1 MESPF
6 SILARR
12 PARKPYRGRRDSF
25 TDREVPRWIGRT
37 ICAIFRRISRLLGQG
52 RIVGGKRPGSSVAS
66 HKRRLRRSWETLECI
81 RRGETSVMSFALSHA
96 SSLSRSKDPSS
107 ARSRPGADPTEG
119 GLIGRTARLFGA
131 LRFGLT
137 AFACFVALP
146 SVALSHAKD
155 ATATASSNARTC
167 SSITY
172 AAPSGPRNNIT
183 YVLDK
188 PYVCGQFANGDWF
201 VVPDQAGG
209 AVVVTA
215 ITPDYSN
222 LMNGWDTN
230 PDIRGHYYQS
240 WDHRLGYFREPPTL
254 PYAAPAGTSIIKVV
268 SMADCAATTCEQ
280 FGAVLTV
287 LEEMPASPQTTFR
300 PPANGTIKPLFST
313 DLLHPAALPSYP
325 STCCPSRINAAMALA
340 RSKGFRNNYSPDTVS
355 GYYMIPADNVGYQR
369 AWGGDMWLSDLEVLG
384 YLMLDDAPIAKL
396 PVLVAY
402 VQQGIDIW
410 GAHRNGGASWN
421 RGGGGNGAGALT
433 TYVFAAAML
442 DEPGMLADL
451 KAADM
456 NDFLEG
462 LSFYL
467 GRNGVA
473 LYGANRDTIDAY
485 WGGVSTGDASTRDMR
500 DPHGYIDGGPIPGG
514 GYEAN
519 LANQVSYLSLLLR
532 ALPAFRNAWPTT
544 NSNLSAIVG
553 FGKRYHDHKTL
564 TLPDPCAPAVGTYKR
579 DYGPS
584 GSVSEGFADCIPGN
598 GRFPSLDRSN
608 IANRVSSFLTLLY
621 QYVDRRLP

>member
-1 MESPF
+1 
-6 SILARR
+6 
-12 PARKPYRGRRDSF
+12 
-25 TDREVPRWIGRT
+25 
-37 ICAIFRRISRLLGQG
+37 
-52 RIVGGKRPGSSVAS
+52 
-66 HKRRLRRSWETLECI
+66 
-81 RRGETSVMSFALSHA
+81 MSFALSHA

-340 RSKGFRNNYSPDTVS
+340 RSKGFRNNYSPDTVW

>member
-1 MESPF
+1 MRGNA
-6 SILARR
+6 ARE
-12 PARKPYRGRRDSF
+12 A
-25 TDREVPRWIGRT
+25 
-37 ICAIFRRISRLLGQG
+37 
-52 RIVGGKRPGSSVAS
+52 AS
-66 HKRRLRRSWETLECI
+66 QAHKRGAVTPVIGDARMHPSWENE
-81 RRGETSVMSFALSHA
+81 RDESRPSHA
-96 SSLSRSKDPSS
+96 SSLSRPENFLLPSN
-107 ARSRPGADPTEG
+107 ARSRPGAGPTEG
-119 GLIGRTARLFGA
+119 GFIGRTARLIGA
-131 LRFGLT
+131 LRGGLT
-137 AFACFVALP
+137 AFACSGALLG
-146 SVALSHAKD
+146 VVLSDAKG
-155 ATATASSNARTC
+155 AGAIGSSNARTC

-209 AVVVTA
+209 AVVITA
-215 ITPDYSN
+215 ITPDYSD

-240 WDHRLGYFREPPTL
+240 WDHRLGQFREPPTL
-254 PYAAPAGTSIIKVV
+254 PYAAPSATSIIKVV
-268 SMADCAATTCEQ
+268 SMANCTTTCEQ

-287 LEEMPASPQTTFR
+287 LEAMPASPQTTLR

-325 STCCPSRINAAMALA
+325 STCCPSRINAATALA
-340 RSKGFRNNYSPDTVS
+340 RSKGFRNNYSPDTVW
-355 GYYMIPADNVGYQR
+355 GYHMVPADNVALQR
-369 AWGGDMWLSDLEVLG
+369 AWGGDMWLWDLEVLG
-384 YLMLDDAPIAKL
+384 YLMLDDAPLAKL
-396 PVLVAY
+396 PVLIAY

-410 GAHRNGGASWN
+410 GAYRNGGANWN

-442 DEPGMLADL
+442 NEPGMLADL

-514 GYEAN
+514 GYEGN

-584 GSVSEGFADCIPGN
+584 GSISEGFADCIPGN
-598 GRFPSLDRSN
+598 GRFPSLDGSN
-608 IANRVSSFLTLLY
+608 IANRVSSFLTQFY
-621 QYVDRRLP
+621 EYVDRRLP

>member
-1 MESPF
+1 MN
-6 SILARR
+6 LA
-12 PARKPYRGRRDSF
+12 P
-25 TDREVPRWIGRT
+25 
-37 ICAIFRRISRLLGQG
+37 
-52 RIVGGKRPGSSVAS
+52 
-66 HKRRLRRSWETLECI
+66 
-81 RRGETSVMSFALSHA
+81 SHA
-96 SSLSRSKDPSS
+96 SSLSGPKDFLLPSS

-119 GLIGRTARLFGA
+119 GFTGRTARLFGA
-131 LRFGLT
+131 LRNGLT

-146 SVALSHAKD
+146 GVALSHAEG
-155 ATATASSNARTC
+155 AAATASSNARTC

-188 PYVCGQFANGDWF
+188 PYACGQFANGDWF

-209 AVVVTA
+209 AAVVTA
-215 ITPDYSN
+215 ITPDYSD

-240 WDHRLGYFREPPTL
+240 WDRRLGQFREPPTL

-268 SMADCAATTCEQ
+268 SMANCAATTCEQ

-287 LEEMPASPQTTFR
+287 LEAMPASPQTTFR
-300 PPANGTIKPLFST
+300 PPANGTIKPSFST

-325 STCCPSRINAAMALA
+325 STCCPSRINAATALA
-340 RSKGFRNNYSPDTVS
+340 RSKGFRNNYSPDTVW
-355 GYYMIPADNVGYQR
+355 GYYMVPADNVGLQR
-369 AWGGDMWLSDLEVLG
+369 AWGGDMWLWDLEVLG
-384 YLMLDDAPIAKL
+384 YLMLDDAPLAKV
-396 PVLVAY
+396 PVLIAY

-410 GAHRNGGASWN
+410 GAYRNGGASWN

-442 DEPGMLADL
+442 NEPGMLADL

-500 DPHGYIDGGPIPGG
+500 DPHGYIDGGPIPGQ

-519 LANQVSYLSLLLR
+519 LGKQVSYLSLLLR
-532 ALPAFRNAWPTT
+532 AFPAFRNAWPTT
-544 NSNLSAIVG
+544 NGNLSAIVG
-553 FGKRYHDHKTL
+553 FGKRYHDHKAL
-564 TLPDPCAPAVGTYKR
+564 TLPDPCAPPVGTYKR

-584 GSVSEGFADCIPGN
+584 GSSSEGFADCIPGK

-608 IANRVSSFLTLLY
+608 FANRVSVFLTQFYEYL
-621 QYVDRRLP
+621 DRRLP

>member
-1 MESPF
+1 M
-6 SILARR
+6 
-12 PARKPYRGRRDSF
+12 
-25 TDREVPRWIGRT
+25 
-37 ICAIFRRISRLLGQG
+37 
-52 RIVGGKRPGSSVAS
+52 
-66 HKRRLRRSWETLECI
+66 
-81 RRGETSVMSFALSHA
+81 
-96 SSLSRSKDPSS
+96 
-107 ARSRPGADPTEG
+107 
-119 GLIGRTARLFGA
+119 GRTARLIGA
-131 LRFGLT
+131 LRGGLT
-137 AFACFVALP
+137 AFACSGALLG
-146 SVALSHAKD
+146 VVLSDAKC
-155 ATATASSNARTC
+155 AGAIGSSNARTC

-209 AVVVTA
+209 AVVITA
-215 ITPDYSN
+215 ITPDYSD

-240 WDHRLGYFREPPTL
+240 WDHRLGQFREPPTL
-254 PYAAPAGTSIIKVV
+254 PYAAPSATSIIKVV
-268 SMADCAATTCEQ
+268 SMANCTTTCEQ

-287 LEEMPASPQTTFR
+287 LEAMPASPQTTFR

-325 STCCPSRINAAMALA
+325 STCCPSRINAATALA
-340 RSKGFRNNYSPDTVS
+340 RSKGFRNNYSPDTVW
-355 GYYMIPADNVGYQR
+355 GYHMVPADNVGFQR
-369 AWGGDMWLSDLEVLG
+369 AWGGDMWLWDLEVLG
-384 YLMLDDAPIAKL
+384 YLMLDDAPLAKL
-396 PVLVAY
+396 PVLIAY

-410 GAHRNGGASWN
+410 GAYRNGGASWN

-442 DEPGMLADL
+442 NEPGMLADL

-500 DPHGYIDGGPIPGG
+500 DPHGYIDGGPIPGT

-584 GSVSEGFADCIPGN
+584 GSISEGFADCIPGN
-598 GRFPSLDRSN
+598 GRFPSLDGSN
-608 IANRVSSFLTLLY
+608 IANRVSFFLMQFY
-621 QYVDRRLP
+621 EYADRRLP

>member
-1 MESPF
+1 
-6 SILARR
+6 
-12 PARKPYRGRRDSF
+12 
-25 TDREVPRWIGRT
+25 
-37 ICAIFRRISRLLGQG
+37 
-52 RIVGGKRPGSSVAS
+52 
-66 HKRRLRRSWETLECI
+66 
-81 RRGETSVMSFALSHA
+81 MSFALSHA

-442 DEPGMLADL
+442 DDPGMLADL